1 MTAPHTSMLF
11 RGGPHVEEKE
21 RTHKREHW
29 VSTMV
34 CMIADAIYELQKE
47 PAPEPHSKKAGA
59 SFGGGGVRSPKVTRS
74 KKAIGTSFVIWNKE

>member
-1 MTAPHTSMLF
+1 MLF

-34 CMIADAIYELQKE
+34 LMIADAIYELQKE
-47 PAPEPHSKKAGA
+47 PTAELKS
-59 SFGGGGVRSPKVTRS
+59 R
-74 KKAIGTSFVIWNKE
+74 